1 MTTTTLSQEEQSI
14 VLAQLKAASP
24 RIEFFV
30 GTPGSKKSYSK
41 QEMIQHVETLDAVG
55 KEFIR
60 TQMEFLRSIKS
71 GEFQKILM
79 TP

>member
-1 MTTTTLSQEEQSI
+1 MTTATFGQVEQST

-30 GTPGSKKSYSK
+30 GSADAKKSYSK

-60 TQMEFLRSIKS
+60 TQMEFLRSIKT
-71 GEFQKILM
+71 GELQQILM
-79 TP
+79 AP